1 MLPVRGFPLGGGT
14 LNSRAKPMMPLAAWL
29 DQLPTPAWIAL
40 AILGFVIWWPL
51 GFAILAYILW
61 SRTMGCFGSGFGPW
75 HGREVS
81 MRQPQ
86 DWWPLPRTSG
96 NQAFDEYR
104 AETLRRLEAEQR
116 EFQEFM
122 SRLRM
127 AKDKAEFDQF
137 MAERQAQAEPS
148 PAKPQA

>member
-1 MLPVRGFPLGGGT
+1 
-14 LNSRAKPMMPLAAWL
+14 MMFRTASF
-29 DQLPTPAWIAL
+29 DQMPTPAWIAL

-51 GFAILAYILW
+51 GFAILIYILW
-61 SRTMGCFGSGFGPW
+61 SRKMGCFGASFGPW
-75 HGREVS
+75 HGRADY
-81 MRQPQ
+81 MRRPQ
-86 DWWPLPRTSG
+86 DWWPLPRSSG
-96 NQAFDEYR
+96 NHAFDEYR

-116 EFQEFM
+116 EFHEFM

-137 MAERQAQAEPS
+137 MAERHAQSEPS